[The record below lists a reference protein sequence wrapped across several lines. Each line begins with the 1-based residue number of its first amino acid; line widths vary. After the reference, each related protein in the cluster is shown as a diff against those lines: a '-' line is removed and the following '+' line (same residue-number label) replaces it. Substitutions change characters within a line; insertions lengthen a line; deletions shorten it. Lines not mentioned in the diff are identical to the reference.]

1 MATAAQILIE
11 ATENGRCR
19 VAWSGDWTKQADTPE
34 TQRYLDQLAQQ
45 ANCKQIILDAGAV
58 TDWDILLVSTLYQF
72 VDFARHQSITL
83 EYQGIPEGAQ
93 RLLKLATAVPE
104 RSGARKTETRKGI
117 FRRVGESTLQV
128 TNECVKMIHF
138 LGQAVTSLGRFV
150 RGDAVFRDIDFAIVI
165 QQVGASALPIV
176 SLISVLVGMILAY
189 VGALQLQPFGAEIY
203 IADLVGL
210 GITREMGAMMTAVIM
225 AGRSGAAFASQ
236 LGTMQVNEEIDALRT
251 MGFSAID
258 FLVLPRMVALILMMP
273 LLCLYADFMGVFGGA
288 LVSALTLDI
297 SFFEYYVEARSAIDF
312 TDILAGLIKSIVFGV
327 LVAMAGC
334 MRGIQCGRS
343 ASAVGEATTSA
354 VVTGIVL
361 IVVSDA
367 VLTIIFDAI
376 GL

>member
-1 MATAAQILIE
+1 MATAAHIVIE
-11 ATENGRCR
+11 ATETGRCR

-34 TQRYLDQLAQQ
+34 THSYLDQLAQENTCQ
-45 ANCKQIILDAGAV
+45 QMVLDAGAV

-72 VDFARHQSITL
+72 VEFARHQQITL

-93 RLLKLATAVPE
+93 RLLKLATAVAE
-104 RSGARKTETRKGI
+104 RTGARKRETRKGI
-117 FRRVGESTLQV
+117 FRRVGESTLKV
-128 TNECVKMIHF
+128 TGECVKMIHF

-150 RGDAVFRDIDFAIVI
+150 RGDAQFRDIDFAIVI

-210 GITREMGAMMTAVIM
+210 GISREMGAMMTAVIM

-288 LVSALTLDI
+288 LVSAMTLDI

-312 TDILAGLIKSIVFGV
+312 QDIFAGLIKSIVFGV

-367 VLTIIFDAI
+367 ILTIIFDAI